1 MKFINAFVRLFQSR
15 ARNQALAKSTKMF
28 RVSTV
33 WVVQP
38 AVMLNQAFFSFW
50 YFYSGQG
57 RTAWSQVTVTR
68 SPYFSGVEVVKF
80 LIYLCNTWT
89 CSLLR
94 VKTTNSRKKH
104 IRKTLKT
111 NNVRRV
117 LVQESKVSWATPL
130 SRLHVLLAVLAFLKS
145 LPHVNASSLS
155 PPRSQ
160 YQLNW
165 TNDIGDINCLC
176 RTSGRYYAKVVFAS
190 FQERQQ
196 MVNNYAIERQKKLE
210 LKPINEEE
218 TAQQN
223 QQVVF
228 VEPSGKNW
236 SVLIVWVSLFAG
248 YVSNYVRSYDPDRI
262 SDDNI
267 HHYDLQASG
276 SIHLYSLAD
285 VRRWRITLLTVEP
298 NRWLDNGRFCFSDGQ
313 RGIPRQVSPHCIYST
328 PVSKL
333 LKSLPLAD
341 AVVPF
346 INSHCHFWDI

>member
-1 MKFINAFVRLFQSR
+1 
-15 ARNQALAKSTKMF
+15 MF

-33 WVVQP
+33 WVLKP
-38 AVMLNQAFFSFW
+38 AIMLKKAFFSFW
-50 YFYSGQG
+50 HLYSKQG

-130 SRLHVLLAVLAFLKS
+130 SRLYVLLAVLKF

-155 PPRSQ
+155 SRRSQ
-160 YQLNW
+160 NQLNW
-165 TNDIGDINCLC
+165 TNDIGDVNCLC
-176 RTSGRYYAKVVFAS
+176 RTSGSCYAKVVFAS

-223 QQVVF
+223 QKVVF

-248 YVSNYVRSYDPDRI
+248 YVSS
-262 SDDNI
+262 
-267 HHYDLQASG
+267 
-276 SIHLYSLAD
+276 
-285 VRRWRITLLTVEP
+285 
-298 NRWLDNGRFCFSDGQ
+298 
-313 RGIPRQVSPHCIYST
+313 
-328 PVSKL
+328 
-333 LKSLPLAD
+333 
-341 AVVPF
+341 
-346 INSHCHFWDI
+346 

>member
-1 MKFINAFVRLFQSR
+1 
-15 ARNQALAKSTKMF
+15 MF

-38 AVMLNQAFFSFW
+38 AIILNQAFFSFW

-117 LVQESKVSWATPL
+117 LVQESKVSWATTL
-130 SRLHVLLAVLAFLKS
+130 SRLFAVLAFLKS
-145 LPHVNASSLS
+145 LPHVNATSLS

-160 YQLNW
+160 YPSNW

-176 RTSGRYYAKVVFAS
+176 NWIKYRFTIFLHAIITRLPWVPETFLARFLLASVVLRPKPKIPTAREKNLWYPGYHS
-190 FQERQQ
+190 
-196 MVNNYAIERQKKLE
+196 VAVVCL
-210 LKPINEEE
+210 LKH
-218 TAQQN
+218 
-223 QQVVF
+223 V
-228 VEPSGKNW
+228 
-236 SVLIVWVSLFAG
+236 
-248 YVSNYVRSYDPDRI
+248 
-262 SDDNI
+262 
-267 HHYDLQASG
+267 
-276 SIHLYSLAD
+276 
-285 VRRWRITLLTVEP
+285 
-298 NRWLDNGRFCFSDGQ
+298 FSDCFY
-313 RGIPRQVSPHCIYST
+313 PH
-328 PVSKL
+328 
-333 LKSLPLAD
+333 
-341 AVVPF
+341 
-346 INSHCHFWDI
+346 H

>member
-94 VKTTNSRKKH
+94 VNTTNSRKRH

-117 LVQESKVSWATPL
+117 LVQESKVSWATPSPAFMSCL
-130 SRLHVLLAVLAFLKS
+130 QFLHF
-145 LPHVNASSLS
+145 LS
-155 PPRSQ
+155 PSPMS
-160 YQLNW
+160 
-165 TNDIGDINCLC
+165 
-176 RTSGRYYAKVVFAS
+176 TS
-190 FQERQQ
+190 
-196 MVNNYAIERQKKLE
+196 
-210 LKPINEEE
+210 
-218 TAQQN
+218 
-223 QQVVF
+223 
-228 VEPSGKNW
+228 
-236 SVLIVWVSLFAG
+236 
-248 YVSNYVRSYDPDRI
+248 
-262 SDDNI
+262 
-267 HHYDLQASG
+267 HHY
-276 SIHLYSLAD
+276 HLRARSTNIKLD
-285 VRRWRITLLTVEP
+285 QWHRR
-298 NRWLDNGRFCFSDGQ
+298 
-313 RGIPRQVSPHCIYST
+313 Y
-328 PVSKL
+328 KL
-333 LKSLPLAD
+333 L
-341 AVVPF
+341 V
-346 INSHCHFWDI
+346 

>member
-1 MKFINAFVRLFQSR
+1 
-15 ARNQALAKSTKMF
+15 MF

-38 AVMLNQAFFSFW
+38 AIMLNLAFFSFW

-117 LVQESKVSWATPL
+117 LVQESKVSWATTL
-130 SRLHVLLAVLAFLKS
+130 SRLFAVLVVLKS
-145 LPHVNASSLS
+145 LPHVNATSLS

-160 YQLNW
+160 YPLNW

-176 RTSGRYYAKVVFAS
+176 NWIKYRFTIFLHAIITRLPWVPETFLARFLLASVVLQPKPKIPTAREKNLWYPGYHS
-190 FQERQQ
+190 
-196 MVNNYAIERQKKLE
+196 VAVVCL
-210 LKPINEEE
+210 LKH
-218 TAQQN
+218 
-223 QQVVF
+223 V
-228 VEPSGKNW
+228 
-236 SVLIVWVSLFAG
+236 
-248 YVSNYVRSYDPDRI
+248 
-262 SDDNI
+262 
-267 HHYDLQASG
+267 
-276 SIHLYSLAD
+276 
-285 VRRWRITLLTVEP
+285 
-298 NRWLDNGRFCFSDGQ
+298 FSDCFY
-313 RGIPRQVSPHCIYST
+313 PH
-328 PVSKL
+328 
-333 LKSLPLAD
+333 
-341 AVVPF
+341 
-346 INSHCHFWDI
+346 H